1 MRRIGMTNLKLCVG
15 VAAALLIASVSSVQA
30 ETITIDSSNCNS
42 SGGCYGLEWILTVNT
57 LDSPVTI
64 DGQTYD
70 YEAIL
75 QVLDDPDVAGDP
87 TVTISAVDFKVSNS
101 IDAAYLYEY
110 PTTSSN
116 WSTSINNLN
125 SKGCT
130 TGSSAGFVCSQSKT
144 DPANFTA
151 PLLLADAIT
160 WGWYFST
167 SDPLFEGLLGAHI
180 GAKLTDL
187 SNSGKLLSASYTGV
201 PEPATLTLLL
211 AGAVT
216 AVGVRARRRKNSR

>member
-1 MRRIGMTNLKLCVG
+1 MTNLKFCIG
-15 VAAALLIASVSSVQA
+15 FAAALLAASASSAHA

-57 LDSPVTI
+57 LASPVTI
-64 DGQTYD
+64 DGQTYE

-75 QVLDDPDVAGDP
+75 QVLDDPDVTGDP
-87 TVTISAVDFKVSNS
+87 TVTISAVDFKVSSS

-110 PTTSSN
+110 PTATSSG
-116 WSTSINNLN
+116 WSTSVNNLN

-151 PLLLADAIT
+151 PLLLTDAIT

-167 SDPLFEGLLGAHI
+167 SDPLFSGLMGAHI

-187 SNSGKLLSASYTGV
+187 STSGKLLSASYTGV
-201 PEPATLTLLL
+201 PEPTTLTLLL
-211 AGAVT
+211 AGVATAAAV
-216 AVGVRARRRKNSR
+216 RSRRRKNTR